1 MKVRNRRHTLC
12 MSRFRDKIRRK
23 RCRQNVCGA
32 CTGVSPKKTSPG
44 LPRGKT
50 PPMPCRPNYNLH
62 MKAGGSPKF
71 CFTASNFRTKFGRPA
86 IRRFKSASLIRD
98 VGLMSREG
106 QKTTRTQQG
115 LFSFQ
120 WILCGGGRDYFS
132 SSSSSSNSSTEK
144 CSYTS
149 CSSSSSSMD
158 SNSSSPFSSITERR
172 IMMP

>member
-23 RCRQNVCGA
+23 RCRQDVCGA
-32 CTGVSPKKTSPG
+32 
-44 LPRGKT
+44 RGKT

-62 MKAGGSPKF
+62 IKAGGSPKL
-71 CFTASNFRTKFGRPA
+71 CFAASNFRTRFGRPA

-98 VGLMSREG
+98 VGLMDREG

-120 WILCGGGRDYFS
+120 SNGCGDGRNDYS
-132 SSSSSSNSSTEK
+132 SSSSSSNRSTEK

-149 CSSSSSSMD
+149 WSSSSSSMD

-172 IMMP
+172 MMMP